1 MRNLL
6 PAKALDEG
14 SLMLRIMV
22 LFMIF
27 SLVYHSNPG
36 LTQLRSLQHID
47 ESINYKR
54 SGSLLS
60 QDSMCYH
67 TEIKTFFFCMNHEN
81 S

>member
-14 SLMLRIMV
+14 SVMLRIMV

-36 LTQLRSLQHID
+36 LTQLRSLQFID
-47 ESINYKR
+47 ES
-54 SGSLLS
+54 L
-60 QDSMCYH
+60 
-67 TEIKTFFFCMNHEN
+67 
-81 S
+81 